1 MLLRNVLLVVVTVT
15 VLCSREVLLFIIA
28 ITEFLLRKEKKY
40 IEDYIKNMSSNSF
53 ILWPRHEVLQLI
65 NPAIPQ
71 PGKSLSHG
79 LAIEA
84 VRQLAKMQSPDGSI
98 R

>member
-1 MLLRNVLLVVVTVT
+1 MASDSGL
-15 VLCSREVLLFIIA
+15 
-28 ITEFLLRKEKKY
+28 
-40 IEDYIKNMSSNSF
+40 
-53 ILWPRHEVLQLI
+53 LWPRHEVLQLI

-71 PGKSLSHG
+71 AGKSLSQG

-84 VRQLAKMQSPDGSI
+84 VRQLAKMRSPDGSI